1 MLASWRDVQ
10 GGTDM
15 TATTVEHGE
24 SSSKGLKAGAL
35 GLVATTVIAVAST
48 APGYSLAAGIGGIN
62 EAVGVKAPF
71 IMLFAFIPM
80 GCIAAAFFYLNRAD
94 ADCGTTFAWGTRA
107 FGPSAG
113 WLGSWGLIVADLLIM
128 PNLAGISGRYLLLLF
143 GAENA
148 ADNFV
153 WQTMIGVAFI
163 IAMCWICWKG
173 IELSA
178 RTQVIMLTAE
188 LVILVIFAVVAI
200 GRAFGGVTKTV
211 DGVTYES
218 VTPSLSWLLPTD
230 LSSSALTA
238 GLVLAVFAYWGW
250 DTAVSV
256 NEECEDAN
264 RTPGTAAVL
273 SVFILLAIY
282 IVTSFGTQA
291 FLGPEFVVANSDDA
305 VSAVGKEALGSF
317 FDKFLIISVL
327 TSAAA
332 SCQTT
337 ILPATRSMLSM
348 GSHGAAPPILARI
361 DRKRLTPDVATF
373 LFGAVSVV
381 WYVGLVLIA
390 QNTSTDAYGASIAA
404 VGLAIAFYY
413 GISGYACVWYYR
425 GYLTKSL
432 KNFVLI
438 GVLPLVGAIILTYV
452 FVKTIL
458 DAADAAYWGELDEAT
473 GEYVGGTLFGLG
485 TVLVIGTILLVL
497 GIPLMLWCRKRFP
510 GFWRIKPDPA
520 ATIPDPSG
528 DGGTAAPLGTYL
540 KGK

>member
-1 MLASWRDVQ
+1 MC
-10 GGTDM
+10 GGTTPRGKM
-15 TATTVEHGE
+15 
-24 SSSKGLKAGAL
+24 SSTLEDDQVASKGLKAGAL

-62 EAVGVKAPF
+62 DAVGPKAPF
-71 IMLFAFIPM
+71 IMLFAFVPM
-80 GCIAAAFFYLNRAD
+80 GCIAAAFYYMNRAD

-107 FGPSAG
+107 FGPSTG
-113 WLGSWGLIVADLLIM
+113 WLGSWGLIIADLLIM

-143 GAENA
+143 GLEDA

-153 WQTMIGVAFI
+153 WQTMIGVVFI

-178 RTQVIMLTAE
+178 RTQVIMLSLE
-188 LVILVIFAVVAI
+188 LVTLVIFAVVAI
-200 GRAFGGVTKTV
+200 ARSFGGVTKTI
-211 DGVTYES
+211 DGVEYNS
-218 VTPSLSWLLPTD
+218 LKPSLSWLLPTD
-230 LSSSALTA
+230 ISASAITA

-256 NEECEDAN
+256 NEECEDSN
-264 RTPGTAAVL
+264 RIPGIAAVL
-273 SVFILLAIY
+273 SVFVLLAIY
-282 IVTSFGTQA
+282 LITSFGTQA

-348 GSHGAAPPILARI
+348 GSHGAAPKILARI
-361 DRKRLTPDVATF
+361 DPKRLTPDFATW
-373 LFGAVSVV
+373 LFGAISIV

-390 QNTSTDAYGASIAA
+390 QNTSTDAYSASIAA

-413 GISGYACVWYYR
+413 GLSGFACVWYYR
-425 GYLTKSL
+425 RYLTKSA

-438 GVLPLVGAIILTYV
+438 GVLPLLGSLILTYV
-452 FVKTIL
+452 FIKTII
-458 DAADAAYWGELDEAT
+458 DASKASYSEVLDEAT
-473 GEYVGGTLFGLG
+473 GAVIDSGKLLGVG
-485 TVLVIGTILLVL
+485 TVLFIGTILLVL
-497 GIPLMLWCRKRFP
+497 GVPLMLWCRANYP
-510 GFWRIKPDPA
+510 NFWKIKPDPID
-520 ATIPDPSG
+520 TIPDPNG
-528 DGGTAAPLGTYL
+528 DQGPALPLGTYV